1 MLTDFHSHI
10 LPGVD
15 DGSKSVEQSLEMLR
29 MEAAQGIRRVIAT
42 PHFYPR
48 HDSPERF
55 LRRRAEALNRLQ
67 EAMEIEEGLP
77 QIELAAEIYFFSG
90 ISDSEVL
97 SRLTIGQK
105 RCILLEMPHSPWT
118 DSMYRELEGICVK
131 QGLTPVI
138 AHVDRYIRP
147 FKSYGIPER
156 LMELPVLIQANAE
169 FFLGRSTRRMA
180 LRMLKKG
187 QIHVLGSDC
196 HNLKDRKPNLGD
208 AVSVIQERLGP
219 ESLDWI
225 RTHEQEILSY

>member
-55 LRRRAEALNRLQ
+55 LRRRAEAMSRLQ
-67 EAMEIEEGLP
+67 EAMEREAGLP

-97 SRLTIGQK
+97 SQLTIGQK
-105 RCILLEMPHSPWT
+105 SCILLEMPHSPWT

-147 FKSYGIPER
+147 FKTYGIPER
-156 LMELPVLIQANAE
+156 LKELPVLVQANAE
-169 FFLGRSTRRMA
+169 FFLDRSTRRMA
-180 LRMLKKG
+180 FRMLKSG

-208 AVSVIQERLGP
+208 AISLIQDRLGP
-219 ESLDWI
+219 ASLDWI
-225 RTHEQEILSY
+225 HTNEQGILYE